1 MIYSTQDTS
10 WAISAKGNHWRRL
23 DGKALVV
30 GQFKTSDY
38 YWAMRDG
45 EFLKGKFRTIE
56 QAQFA
61 AERGIDGDD
70 YCADSE
76 DGGW

>member
-1 MIYSTQDTS
+1 MNYGTQDTS
-10 WAISAKGNHWRRL
+10 WTISAKGNHWRRL
-23 DGKALVV
+23 DGKFLVV
-30 GQFKTSDY
+30 GQFKANNY
-38 YWAMRDG
+38 FWAMKG
-45 EFLKGKFRTIE
+45 QEFLKGRFTTIDE
-56 QAQFA
+56 AKYA